1 MIVKDICKSSTN
13 VTTFF
18 QEFVEPPSYSSGFY
32 SSDHCKPNDSEWC
45 IFRRFQQHQAYPPT
59 VREAVR
65 DVKEGEA
72 VQDTEGKKGI
82 GKKSLYRSQVGHQ
95 CRRLSQFL

>member
-1 MIVKDICKSSTN
+1 MQLPVLMIIKDVCKSSTN
-13 VTTFF
+13 YLLF
-18 QEFVEPPSYSSGFY
+18 QEFVESPGYSSGFY
-32 SSDHCKPNDSEWC
+32 SSDQCKPNDSEWR

-72 VQDTEGKKGI
+72 AQDIEGKIGI
-82 GKKSLYRSQVGHQ
+82 FKL
-95 CRRLSQFL
+95 